1 MAKHSLSDSESA
13 AVRFF
18 EKAVELKER
27 IYADEF
33 GGYISAAI
41 AGIDEAV
48 AETLEVAYVS
58 PNQVGTVLLTGG
70 SSAVKQVQHHLKEA
84 FPAAELRMDTE
95 KFNSVSLGLAMEARR
110 IGLATSA

>member
-41 AGIDEAV
+41 AGIDEAGDAV
-48 AETLEVAYVS
+48 MQVPLDEPVHVRPAY
-58 PNQVGTVLLTGG
+58 
-70 SSAVKQVQHHLKEA
+70 
-84 FPAAELRMDTE
+84 D
-95 KFNSVSLGLAMEARR
+95 R
-110 IGLATSA
+110 IYQIQRTNCP